1 MSNEVFFGQ
10 DAILEMKK
18 GVDIGANALK
28 VTMGYGGRT
37 VFLKKRGFPAA
48 PTKDGYS
55 VIKEINLKD
64 ELQNSGLSII
74 QEGCSETL
82 KKAGDGT
89 TATGVLMQELITEG
103 LKYKQSG
110 VNPVEFRDGMEKA
123 AQCIYATLNK
133 IKKKVN
139 KNTGLLK
146 QIATISANNNIELG
160 ELIGSVYE
168 KIGQYGTVYVL
179 DGKSTETVIE
189 QVNGFEFLGGFYS
202 EHFINT
208 AENTCELL
216 NPYVLVCDSKV
227 ERMKDI
233 LPILEKVVAAQR
245 SIVVISDDYDYNVLR
260 DVLKNVHD
268 NKIKCLFIK
277 QNFSG
282 QTKEE
287 LLLDLCAVT
296 GATLIS
302 DKLSVKFENIDLSYL
317 GQCESIK
324 TNKTETTIFNGVHNK
339 KSFSLRVADAKLK
352 IKDAAN
358 EFTKEKSE
366 YRLAKLMGNVA
377 ICYVGGATDG
387 ERKERKDRID
397 DALKSTKC
405 AIEEGVVIGG
415 GAALI
420 KCIDAISKLKYNTE
434 DEKSGIRLVQ
444 KAIEKPLF
452 QIVSNSG
459 KSGELIVEK
468 VKESKPTFGYNC
480 KTNKIEDLFLAGIID
495 PAKVVRV
502 VVENAISGAVQF
514 LTSECAI
521 VETND

>member
-1 MSNEVFFGQ
+1 MSNEVFF
-10 DAILEMKK
+10 DAVLEMKK
-18 GVDIGANALK
+18 GLDIGANALK
-28 VTMGYGGRT
+28 KTMGYGGRT
-37 VFLKKRGFPAA
+37 VFLKKKGFPAQ
-48 PTKDGYS
+48 PTKDGVS
-55 VIKEINLKD
+55 IIREINLKD
-64 ELQNSGLSII
+64 ELQNAGLSVI
-74 QEGCSETL
+74 QEACSETL
-82 KKAGDGT
+82 RKAGDGT

-103 LKYKQSG
+103 LKYKQAG
-110 VNPVEFRDGMEKA
+110 VNPIEFRDGMEKA

-133 IKKKVN
+133 IKKQVN
-139 KNTGLLK
+139 KNTNLLK
-146 QIATISANNNIELG
+146 QIACISANNNIELG
-160 ELIGSVYE
+160 ELIGSVYD
-168 KIGQYGTVYVL
+168 KIGRYGTVYVL
-179 DGKSTETVIE
+179 DGKSGETTIE
-189 QVNGFEFLGGFYS
+189 RVDGFEFLGGYYS

-208 AENTCELL
+208 VENTCELI
-216 NPYVLVCDSKV
+216 NPYILVCDSKV
-227 ERMKDI
+227 ERMSDI
-233 LPILEKVVAAQR
+233 LPIFEKVVAAQR
-245 SIVVISDDYDYNVLR
+245 SIVVIADDYDYNVLR
-260 DVLKNVHD
+260 DTLKNVASS
-268 NKIKCLFIK
+268 KLKCLFIK

-282 QTKEE
+282 QTKDE

-302 DKLSVKFENIDLSYL
+302 DKISVKFANIDLSYL
-317 GQCESIK
+317 GQSESVK
-324 TNKTETTIFNGVHNK
+324 STSTETAIFNGVHNK
-339 KSFSLRVADAKLK
+339 KLFGLRIADAKLK

-358 EFTKEKSE
+358 DFTKEKSE

-397 DALKSTKC
+397 DSLKSTKC

-420 KCIDAISKLKYNTE
+420 KCIDAISKLKYKTE

-444 KAIEKPLF
+444 KSIEKPLF
-452 QIVSNSG
+452 QIVSNAG
-459 KSGELIVEK
+459 KSGELMVEK

-480 KTNKIEDLFLAGIID
+480 KTSKIEDLFLAGVID

-514 LTSECAI
+514 LTSDCTI